1 MVNNS
6 TNFNKANDLLSPSLL
21 YLLQI
26 HHIPH
31 QWRPIPQHSI
41 YAPET
46 PMSITLGSVIIQL
59 MVTHGSAI

>member
-6 TNFNKANDLLSPSLL
+6 SNFNKANDHLSPSLL

-26 HHIPH
+26 HHILH
-31 QWRPIPQHSI
+31 QWRPITQHSI

-46 PMSITLGSVIIQL
+46 PMSITLGNVIIQL
-59 MVTHGSAI
+59 MGMHGSAI